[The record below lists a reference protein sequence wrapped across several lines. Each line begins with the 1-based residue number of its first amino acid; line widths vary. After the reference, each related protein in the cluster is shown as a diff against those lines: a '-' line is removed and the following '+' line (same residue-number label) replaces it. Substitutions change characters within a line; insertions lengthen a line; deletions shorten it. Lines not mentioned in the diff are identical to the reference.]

1 MYKELMRD
9 ELIRKLNKYQ
19 AMFKEMLTDKDHE
32 EGTAEWLRCEIA
44 KIEKELSNK

>member
-19 AMFKEMLTDKDHE
+19 AMLKEMLTDKDHE
-32 EGTAEWLRCEIA
+32 EGTAEWLRCEIM
-44 KIEKELSNK
+44 KMKKELSKR